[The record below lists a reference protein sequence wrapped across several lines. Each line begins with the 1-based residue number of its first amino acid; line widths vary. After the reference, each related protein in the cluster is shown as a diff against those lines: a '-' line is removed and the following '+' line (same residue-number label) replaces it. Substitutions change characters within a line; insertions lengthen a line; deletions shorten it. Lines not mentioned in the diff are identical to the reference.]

1 MIDLDE
7 WLKGLD
13 EEDDREVRDNEE
25 YQRKLFSEY
34 VLRKND
40 KFSAKRA
47 ELAERFEHGEPLT
60 GPDGLRRELAAFD
73 LSYFGRAYLPHYFT
87 GNPRHSMKNWMR
99 SGQKES

>member
-34 VLRKND
+34 VLRKMTN
-40 KFSAKRA
+40 FQRSAPSWRN
-47 ELAERFEHGEPLT
+47 
-60 GPDGLRRELAAFD
+60 GLN
-73 LSYFGRAYLPHYFT
+73 T
-87 GNPRHSMKNWMR
+87 GNR
-99 SGQKES
+99 

>member
-34 VLRKND
+34 VLRKMTN
-40 KFSAKRA
+40 FQRSASSWRN
-47 ELAERFEHGEPLT
+47 
-60 GPDGLRRELAAFD
+60 GLN
-73 LSYFGRAYLPHYFT
+73 T
-87 GNPRHSMKNWMR
+87 GNC
-99 SGQKES
+99 

>member
-40 KFSAKRA
+40 KFSARRA
-47 ELAERFEHGEPLT
+47 GGT
-60 GPDGLRRELAAFD
+60 V
-73 LSYFGRAYLPHYFT
+73 
-87 GNPRHSMKNWMR
+87 
-99 SGQKES
+99 

>member
-40 KFSAKRA
+40 KLSSKLA
-47 ELAERFEHGEPLT
+47 ELAERFEHVEP
-60 GPDGLRRELAAFD
+60 
-73 LSYFGRAYLPHYFT
+73 
-87 GNPRHSMKNWMR
+87 
-99 SGQKES
+99 

>member
-47 ELAERFEHGEPLT
+47 ELAERFDQRGTVDRT
-60 GPDGLRRELAAFD
+60 GWTAA
-73 LSYFGRAYLPHYFT
+73 GT
-87 GNPRHSMKNWMR
+87 G
-99 SGQKES
+99 GI